1 MDDVCKPG
9 IGQRTPAAIGYLA
22 LREKSV
28 YEMAVSSHP
37 KEEKMEEERKFSR
50 VENERK
56 VAFAKSAF
64 HSRERSVDLCNCG
77 YRIPKI
83 YFVGREVK
91 KNNEHRIIPRR
102 I

>member
-1 MDDVCKPG
+1 
-9 IGQRTPAAIGYLA
+9 
-22 LREKSV
+22 
-28 YEMAVSSHP
+28 
-37 KEEKMEEERKFSR
+37 MEEERKFSR

-91 KNNEHRIIPRR
+91 KNNECVHSCWMTEQSQLRGRLCIALVGAF
-102 I
+102 